1 MQNRF
6 SRAAA
11 DAAGNCSANA
21 RKRFEADGLTVAASQ
36 PSSDAAQEERRLRK
50 QGSKGGSGMHLFTHH
65 TD

>member
-11 DAAGNCSANA
+11 DAAGNCSTNA
-21 RKRFEADGLTVAASQ
+21 KSRFESDSETIVASSPSKMAAD
-36 PSSDAAQEERRLRK
+36 EKRLGK
-50 QGSKGGSGMHLFTHH
+50 QGSLAENHGMHLFTHH